1 MRLIDDC
8 LDKKVDHILTKSVS
22 RFARNTSEFLEYTR
36 ILRKKGVSVY
46 FEKENL
52 DTLINTNEFFLTMLG
67 AFAQAESESISENVK
82 LGIRA
87 GYKLGKVNFGYN
99 CMMGYRRGYRG
110 TPEIIP
116 AEADIIT
123 RVFELYLMGY
133 TRAGIS
139 KEIGSIKTH
148 LRDKPYTLGSGTIQ
162 AMLRNERFCGD
173 VVLQKRYVLDCITKK
188 QIINNGELPMYLVSN
203 NHPGIISRETFEKAQ
218 NEIRY
223 RTTII
228 KSPGAAV
235 GKYTILSLSSI
246 LICGDCG
253 STYKRVTRKNKRLSW
268 RCRNL
273 IDHGINCCHN
283 PITLPEV
290 QLHEILLERISH
302 FLETNVSARTL
313 LTKRICDAWGYYDD
327 DTGINTMEN
336 TIKALSEKVTSLLSN
351 GLKTDDERDEF
362 QGLSDTIRIMSSQ
375 INDKHQSK
383 VFKSKKAKIKEVKKF
398 MAELSAGTAEFN
410 DCYIRQIIRKIVVQS
425 TGTLVVTYTT
435 GDSESVDFTSEK
447 E

>member
-1 MRLIDDC
+1 
-8 LDKKVDHILTKSVS
+8 
-22 RFARNTSEFLEYTR
+22 
-36 ILRKKGVSVY
+36 
-46 FEKENL
+46 
-52 DTLINTNEFFLTMLG
+52 MLG

-123 RVFELYLMGY
+123 RVFELFLMGY

-139 KEIGSIKTH
+139 KEIGAIKTH

-173 VVLQKRYVLDCITKK
+173 VVLQKSYVLDCITKK
-188 QIINNGELPMYLVSN
+188 QIRNNGELPMYLVSN

-218 NEIRY
+218 NEIMY

-235 GKYTILSLSSI
+235 GKYTVLSLSNI

-283 PITLPEV
+283 PITLPEI

-302 FLETNVSARTL
+302 YLETNASARTM
-313 LTKRICDAWGYYDD
+313 LTKRICDAWGYYND

-336 TIKALSEKVTSLLSN
+336 TIKALSDKVTSLLSN

-398 MAELSAGTAEFN
+398 IAELSAGTADFN
-410 DCYIRQIIRKIVVQS
+410 DCYIRQIFRKIVVQS
-425 TGTLVVTYTT
+425 TGTLVVTYAT
-435 GDSESVDFTSEK
+435 GDSESVNVIEEMNK
-447 E
+447 C